1 MKEYTVRVDC
11 EIARV
16 WREKGE
22 TIWLTDEQ
30 ASELVEPLGN
40 LVSLKSAPVED
51 EEDAGLD
58 GNKRGNGK
66 AGD

>member
-22 TIWLTDEQ
+22 TIWLTDAQ
-30 ASELVEPLGN
+30 ASELSAPLAD
-40 LVSLKSAPVED
+40 LVSLKEVPAEED
-51 EEDAGLD
+51 EDGGLD
-58 GNKRGNGK
+58 RNKRGHRK
-66 AGD
+66 TGD